1 MQSKPSIG
9 QRLRA
14 GIAGFVN
21 GTQPVIATPPPN
33 VQAAQATMQQQLQP
47 SRFDP
52 TKLGGSD
59 SRAAQILATLT
70 QQGNMPLSP
79 ASKFVPADQA
89 IMELMYQGLSPQN
102 PLTATPLYA
111 PGAPLM
117 PIPGITPPAGPR
129 QWSFPVGGNISMIPR
144 GEEEYSF
151 DDLRALARIY
161 DGFQICVQV
170 WLDYVSKLNLAIEL
184 RPELQTEDLD
194 MAKYAKDIAFYQDW
208 FSYPDKQHDIKSWL
222 RLAVKEQLEIDALA
236 IYPRLA
242 NNGTL
247 YALEILDG
255 ATIKPLVD
263 DRGRRPEPPF
273 PAYEQY
279 LYGGVPAAWL
289 TTGELIYMVET
300 EKTDGLYGTPRVE
313 KVLMRANQA
322 LRKQSKDLLKFT
334 EGTVPAGFIQIPSDS
349 PWTQDQ
355 LEEFEINLNA
365 LMAGNDMARARLKVL
380 PKGFIH
386 VATDD
391 PITQATQQTMMDTFL
406 MNVTASAFGLT
417 MAELGFTEN
426 VNKSSGDSQ
435 ENVTYR
441 RTMAPLVSRYED
453 LLTMVLRKYFNETRF
468 IVKFKGFEQAEDFQA
483 NVAAYNTLVLAGIQS
498 PTQAAQALHLPV
510 YDDLNVPP
518 FVMTKSGPFV
528 ISDLANDALRDAQVQ
543 AQLSGLQLAGQ
554 QTQPGDS
561 EDDDEETEE
570 SSDQAKSGKPAPGAQ
585 TTKKNAPG
593 SAVGKASESDQRM
606 ATADYRRWRDRAI
619 DDVKHNRSIRS
630 FASDA
635 IDERSHRYISRALQ
649 SCATAEDV
657 KRIFAIERAAQPQGV
672 NLVYNAKLDIWED
685 EDSAARIEQYRK
697 LGVEALEW
705 VNPGHPCDQCVAN
718 FDVIRPLGKPFPTGH
733 LLPPVHPHCACSTIP
748 VMKDAGQA
756 AKQ

>member
-1 MQSKPSIG
+1 MPSFS
-9 QRLRA
+9 QRVRA
-14 GIAGFVN
+14 GISAFVT
-21 GTQPVIATPPPN
+21 GAPPMPATPPPN
-33 VQAAQATMQQQLQP
+33 AQVAQAAMQQLKP

-52 TKLGGSD
+52 TRLGGSE
-59 SRAAQILATLT
+59 SRAQQILATLT

-79 ASKFVPADQA
+79 ASRFVPADQA
-89 IMELMYQGLSPQN
+89 IMDLMYQGLAPQN

-111 PGAPLM
+111 PGAPLL
-117 PIPGITPPAGPR
+117 PIPGVTPPAGPR
-129 QWSFPVGGNISMIPR
+129 QWSFPVGGNISMVPR

-161 DGFQICVQV
+161 DGFQICKQV
-170 WLDYVSKLNLAIEL
+170 WLDYASKLNIAIEL

-194 MAKYAKDIAFYQDW
+194 MSKYAKDIAFYTDW
-208 FSYPDKQHDIKSWL
+208 FAFPDKQRDMKSWL
-222 RLAVKEQLEIDALA
+222 RLAVGEQLDIDALA

-242 NNGTL
+242 NNGSL

-279 LYGGVPAAWL
+279 LYGGIPAAWL
-289 TTGELIYMVET
+289 TTDELIYVIET
-300 EKTDGLYGTPRVE
+300 EKTNGLYGTSRVE

-365 LMAGNDMARARLKVL
+365 LMAGNDMERARLKVL
-380 PKGFIH
+380 PKGFI
-386 VATDD
+386 ALPFDD
-391 PITQATQQTMMDTFL
+391 PAIQTLFDSFL
-406 MNVTASAFGLT
+406 MNITASAFGLT

-426 VNKSSGDSQ
+426 VNKSSGESQ
-435 ENVTYR
+435 ENVVYR
-441 RTMAPLVSRYED
+441 RTMAPLISRYED
-453 LLTMVLRKYFNETRF
+453 LLTMVLRKYFNENRF
-468 IVKFKGFEQAEDFQA
+468 VVKFKGFEQEEDFQMKA
-483 NVAAYNTLVLAGIQS
+483 TTFVSMVNAGIQS

-510 YDDLNVPP
+510 YEDINVPP

-528 ISDLANDALRDAQVQ
+528 ISDLANQQLRDAQVQ

-554 QTQPGDS
+554 QQPN

-570 SSDQAKSGKPAPGAQ
+570 SSDETDNGKPAQGKSPAGKGKPAGSDLTRIAQ
-585 TTKKNAPG
+585 
-593 SAVGKASESDQRM
+593 
-606 ATADYRRWRDRAI
+606 ADYRRWRDRAV
-619 DDVKHNRSIRS
+619 DDIKHGKSIRP

-635 IDERSHRYISRALQ
+635 IARESHRRISSALG

-657 KRIFAIERAAQPQGV
+657 KRVFATERAAQSSPEVLEDVGSWQQGDPDT
-672 NLVYNAKLDIWED
+672 LKQIAADKAKGVQAYIWHSHKGCC
-685 EDSAARIEQYRK
+685 DSCQSNDGQK
-697 LGVEALEW
+697 V
-705 VNPGHPCDQCVAN
+705 
-718 FDVIRPLGKPFPTGH
+718 DVGKPFNSGALYKPNH
-733 LLPPVHPHCACSTIP
+733 NHCVCDIEE
-748 VMKDAGQA
+748 VY
-756 AKQ
+756 

>member
-1 MQSKPSIG
+1 MPSFS
-9 QRLRA
+9 QRVRA
-14 GIAGFVN
+14 GISAFVT
-21 GTQPVIATPPPN
+21 GAPPMPATPPPN
-33 VQAAQATMQQQLQP
+33 AQVAQATMQQLKP

-52 TKLGGSD
+52 TRLGGSD
-59 SRAAQILATLT
+59 ARAQQILATLT

-89 IMELMYQGLSPQN
+89 IMDLMYQGLAPQN

-111 PGAPLM
+111 PGAPLL
-117 PIPGITPPAGPR
+117 PIPGVTPPAGPR
-129 QWSFPVGGNISMIPR
+129 QWSFPVGGNISMVPR

-161 DGFQICVQV
+161 DGFQICKQV
-170 WLDYVSKLNLAIEL
+170 WLDYASKLNIAIEL

-194 MAKYAKDIAFYQDW
+194 MSKYAKDIAFYTDW
-208 FSYPDKQHDIKSWL
+208 FAYPDKQRDMKSWL
-222 RLAVKEQLEIDALA
+222 RLAVGEQLDIDAVA

-242 NNGTL
+242 NNGSL

-289 TTGELIYMVET
+289 TTNELIYMIET
-300 EKTDGLYGTPRVE
+300 EKTNGLYGTSRVE

-365 LMAGNDMARARLKVL
+365 LMAGNDMMRARLKVL
-380 PKGFIH
+380 PKGFVH
-386 VATDD
+386 VPTDD
-391 PITQATQQTMMDTFL
+391 PITQATQQTLMDTFL
-406 MNVTASAFGLT
+406 MNITASAFGLT

-426 VNKSSGDSQ
+426 VNKSSGESQ
-435 ENVTYR
+435 ENVVYR
-441 RTMAPLVSRYED
+441 RTMAPLISRYED
-453 LLTMVLRKYFNETRF
+453 LLTMVLRKYFNENRF
-468 IVKFKGFEQAEDFQA
+468 VVKFKGFEQEEDFQMKA
-483 NVAAYNTLVLAGIQS
+483 NSFSVLVTAGIQS

-510 YDDLNVPP
+510 YEDINVPP

-543 AQLSGLQLAGQ
+543 AQLAGYQLAGQ
-554 QTQPGDS
+554 QTQPTN
-561 EDDDEETEE
+561 EDDNEDEDDEP
-570 SSDQAKSGKPAPGAQ
+570 SDDQKQ
-585 TTKKNAPG
+585 TTKKDDP
-593 SAVGKASESDQRM
+593 GKAVQRL
-606 ATADYRRWRDRAI
+606 AVADYRRWRERALA
-619 DDVKHNRSIRS
+619 DVKAGRAIRS
-630 FASDA
+630 FTSDA
-635 IDERSHRYISRALQ
+635 IDERSHRRIETALR

-657 KRIFAIERAAQPQGV
+657 RRVFATERAAQSSPEVLEDVGSWQQGDPDTLKQIAADKAKGV
-672 NLVYNAKLDIWED
+672 KAYIWHSHPGACDSCTDNDGQRVEPGQPFKSGALYKPNHNHCVCDIEEVY
-685 EDSAARIEQYRK
+685 
-697 LGVEALEW
+697 
-705 VNPGHPCDQCVAN
+705 
-718 FDVIRPLGKPFPTGH
+718 
-733 LLPPVHPHCACSTIP
+733 
-748 VMKDAGQA
+748 
-756 AKQ
+756 

>member
-1 MQSKPSIG
+1 MQSKPSLG

-14 GIAGFVN
+14 GFKGFVN
-21 GTQPVIATPPPN
+21 GTQPIIATPPPN
-33 VQAAQATMQQQLQP
+33 VQAAQATIQQQLKP

-52 TKLGGSD
+52 TRLGGSD

-79 ASKFVPADQA
+79 ASKFIPADQA
-89 IMELMYQGLSPQN
+89 IMDLMYQGMSPQN

-170 WLDYVSKLNLAIEL
+170 WLDYVSKLGLSIEL

-194 MAKYAKDIAFYQDW
+194 MSKYTKDIAFYQDW

-242 NNGTL
+242 NNGSL
-247 YALEILDG
+247 YALEILDA

-279 LYGGVPAAWL
+279 LYGGIPAAWL
-289 TTGELIYMVET
+289 STNELIYMIET
-300 EKTDGLYGTPRVE
+300 EKTNGLYGTSRVE

-334 EGTVPAGFIQIPSDS
+334 EGSVPAGFIQIPSDS

-380 PKGFIH
+380 PKGFVH

-391 PITQATQQTMMDTFL
+391 PITQATQQTLMDTFL

-483 NVAAYNTLVLAGIQS
+483 NVAAYNTLVLSGIQS

-543 AQLSGLQLAGQ
+543 AQLSGLQSAGQ
-554 QTQPGDS
+554 QQQPSG
-561 EDDDEETEE
+561 DDDEETEE
-570 SSDQAKSGKPAPGAQ
+570 SSDEKTSGKPAQGKGPAGKGQPVEKGAS
-585 TTKKNAPG
+585 G
-593 SAVGKASESDQRM
+593 VQRM
-606 ATADYRRWRDRAI
+606 AQMDYRRWRDRAV
-619 DDVKHNRSIRS
+619 DDVKHNRPIRP

-635 IDERSHRYISRALQ
+635 IPGESHERITRALG
-649 SCATAEDV
+649 SCLTAEDV
-657 KRIFAIERAAQPQGV
+657 KGIFAIERAAQSSPEVLAAVGAWQQADPATLKQVADDKAKGV
-672 NLVYNAKLDIWED
+672 KAYIWHSHPNCC
-685 EDSAARIEQYRK
+685 DSCLSNDGQK
-697 LGVEALEW
+697 VE
-705 VNPGHPCDQCVAN
+705 V
-718 FDVIRPLGKPFPTGH
+718 GKPFNSGALYTPNHGNCVCTIEE
-733 LLPPVHPHCACSTIP
+733 VH
-748 VMKDAGQA
+748 
-756 AKQ
+756 